1 MSKYQT
7 IAFIGFGEAAQ
18 AFCEGWGDTPL
29 LTVRAYDVKTAD
41 ATTAD
46 AKRSD
51 YFHYGLVGC
60 ETALDAIQEAEA
72 VISLV
77 TADQALAAA
86 RDVAAG
92 IAPGTF
98 FFDCN
103 SVAPATKQAAAEAIM
118 TAGARYVDIA
128 VMSPVRPAL
137 LAVPLLL
144 SGPFA
149 AEGEQLLADLGFR
162 GRVVEGGVGAASAIK
177 MIRSIMI
184 KGLEALSAEC
194 LLSARAAGVEEEVFS
209 SLDASFPGWDWRSRA
224 DYNLDRMLVHGLRRA
239 AEMRESAATA
249 AEFGQAG
256 VMASA
261 TAEWQE
267 RLGALH
273 LSHLRDGFAA
283 KADAILAATGAASQ

>member
-18 AFCEGWGDTPL
+18 AFCEGWGDRPL
-29 LTVRAYDVKTAD
+29 LTVRAYDVKTGD
-41 ATTAD
+41 DTTAD
-46 AKRSD
+46 AKRGD
-51 YFHYGLVGC
+51 YLHYGLVGC
-60 ETALDAIQEAEA
+60 ETALDAIQQAEA
-72 VISLV
+72 VISVV

-86 RDVAAG
+86 RNVAAG

-118 TAGARYVDIA
+118 TAGGCYVDVA

-149 AEGEQLLADLGFR
+149 AEGERLLADLGFC

-194 LLSARAAGVEEEVFS
+194 LLSAAPRGSRRKCSLLSTPVF
-209 SLDASFPGWDWRSRA
+209 PVG
-224 DYNLDRMLVHGLRRA
+224 
-239 AEMRESAATA
+239 
-249 AEFGQAG
+249 
-256 VMASA
+256 
-261 TAEWQE
+261 
-267 RLGALH
+267 
-273 LSHLRDGFAA
+273 
-283 KADAILAATGAASQ
+283 TGAAGLTTISTACLFTAFAAPPKCGNPQRPRPNSVRRA